1 MGKRALLLAAVLGRI
16 ADFRVANN
24 DVDLGLRI
32 GAMGWRVVYTPWAE
46 LTHAESASRGPL
58 HPEEDEARFI
68 ARWGA
73 AGELRDPFWDVN
85 LDIPEIDLLAI

>member
-1 MGKRALLLAAVLGRI
+1 MVRAEVFRAVGGFDDQL
-16 ADFRVANN
+16 RVANN

-32 GAMGWRVVYTPWAE
+32 GARGWRVLYTPWAE

-58 HPEEDEARFI
+58 HPLEDERRFI

-73 AGELRDPFWDVN
+73 AGTLRDPFWDVN